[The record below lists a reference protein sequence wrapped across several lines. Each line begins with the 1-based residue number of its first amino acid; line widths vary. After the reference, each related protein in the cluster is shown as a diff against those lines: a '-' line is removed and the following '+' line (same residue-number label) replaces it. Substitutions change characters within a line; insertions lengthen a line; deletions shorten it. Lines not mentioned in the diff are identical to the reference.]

1 MHARKLFEREP
12 GGPVFGLGQ
21 MAARPAQKILWE
33 HRCDERTREVGQA
46 NSTEEAAEQKW
57 VRLPPA
63 EAVEERGLT
72 EGNPFW
78 QNKHRALYRERGE
91 DGNR

>member
-1 MHARKLFEREP
+1 
-12 GGPVFGLGQ
+12 VFGLDQ
-21 MAARPAQKILWE
+21 MAARPAQKIPRE

-72 EGNPFW
+72 KGNLFH
-78 QNKHRALYRERGE
+78 QNKYWTLYQGRSGREGLLR
-91 DGNR
+91 